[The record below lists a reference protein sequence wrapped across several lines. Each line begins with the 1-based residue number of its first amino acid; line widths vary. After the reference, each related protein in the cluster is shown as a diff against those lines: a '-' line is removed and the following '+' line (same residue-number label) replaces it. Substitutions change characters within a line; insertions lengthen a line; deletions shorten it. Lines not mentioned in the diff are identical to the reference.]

1 MGKFTLAVVLFLLV
15 SSIAYAKP
23 IEKVVIKFKDPSMNL
38 DDLNITERLELK
50 KDSIDRYRSKILR
63 RMDID
68 IEYKYNFTNVVIAY
82 VDDSQLRLLKKN
94 PSVEWILEDFTVHAF
109 LDNSVQMIGT
119 APIIDLGING
129 SSETVCIIDTGTDY
143 AHPSLGNCT
152 IEYFSTQ
159 GIILPYQNE
168 SIHPYGN
175 DMEQV
180 YRINYS
186 GFDRIAV
193 HFVNIS
199 TEAEWDYVKILDED
213 NNTIASYTGFIE
225 DFWTPSV
232 IGDTI
237 YVKLDTDDSITDW
250 GFKIDSVINGTYNT
264 SIDWDSCSKV
274 IGGWDFTGNQNDL
287 DDQDPMD
294 DEGHGTHVSG
304 IIASTDSVYKGVAPG
319 AKIVSVKALDETGS
333 GNTTDVLAAME
344 YCLENSQRYN
354 ISVISMSLGSGVYGS
369 HCDQNNGLFTIF
381 SDIVKEANKAGIMV
395 VAASGNTGQQGVAF
409 PACLENVT
417 SVGAVTDADEVA
429 AYSETAQIL
438 DVYAPGT
445 DIISVELGGS
455 FIPYTGTSMA
465 TPHVAGAALLLRSF
479 KKNENGSLLSPLY
492 IDAVLKLTG
501 DNRTDSYANK
511 NPRINITRALAYID
525 DMPRIA
531 FNDFLEGNTT
541 QDFTVINITLSEP
554 SDALMHIDDGL
565 YNMSGSGRDYAFR
578 MNITS
583 LHNYSIS
590 ITDSTG
596 NQVNSTVY
604 FLEKDAT
611 PPVITILYPQNNS
624 RMNESHEMPFNFT
637 VDIGTCV
644 LQGENVTDYSANIS
658 IYENGQKNIT
668 INCTEESGLSTLAKI
683 FLLVNDT
690 STPLITNTVS
700 STVSTISFA
709 VSSDEPSNISIMMGT
724 QKISGF
730 ALSHSLSY
738 TGLEQQ
744 TAYDYVMTYCD
755 RLGNCAELAGSKTTL
770 QRTSSGG
777 SSGSSGGGGGSGG
790 YSYTPPKKTEQ
801 KSTSFFIGSSD
812 PSVIVEEAILPD
824 DIPHPDGLL
833 FKAFKITGNATEAS
847 LEFKVNKTWVRENN
861 LDYGTIHLNR
871 YHDGWQ
877 ELPTRF
883 KEEDEDLLYYESE
896 TPGFSYFSITGRQ
909 IILEEKVDEKPIAPI
924 LEEPT
929 GNAIVAE
936 DNPKKHISYFP
947 MIFILII
954 SGMIL
959 YAVFFSN
966 KK

>member
-1 MGKFTLAVVLFLLV
+1 VGKFTVAIVLFLII
-15 SSIAYAKP
+15 SSIVYAKP
-23 IEKVVIKFKDPSMNL
+23 LEKVVIKFKDPSVNL

-50 KDSIDRYRSKILR
+50 KESIDRFRNKILR
-63 RMDID
+63 KMDID
-68 IEYKYNFTNVVIAY
+68 VEYKYNFTNVVIAY
-82 VDDSQLRLLKKN
+82 VDSSQLSSLKKN
-94 PSVEWILEDFTVHAF
+94 PNVQWVLEDFEVHAF
-109 LDNSVQMIGT
+109 LDSSVQMISPG
-119 APIIDLGING
+119 PMMDLGING
-129 SSETVCIIDTGTDY
+129 SGETVCIIDTGTDY

-159 GIILPYQNE
+159 GSIFPYPNE
-168 SIHPYGN
+168 SVHPYTNYMG
-175 DMEQV
+175 QV

-186 GFDRIAV
+186 GFDMIAV

-199 TEAEWDYVKILDED
+199 TESEWDYVKILDGE

-232 IGDTI
+232 MGDTI

-304 IIASTDSVYKGVAPG
+304 IIASTDSVYRGVAPG

-445 DIISVELGGS
+445 DIISVELGGT

-479 KKNENGSLLSPLY
+479 KKSENGSLLGPLY
-492 IDAVLKLTG
+492 IDSVLKLTG
-501 DNRTDSYANK
+501 DNRTDSYTNK

-525 DMPRIA
+525 DMPRIT

-541 QDFTVINITLSEP
+541 ENFTVINITLSES
-554 SDALMHIDDGL
+554 SDALIHIDHGL
-565 YNMSGSGRDYAFR
+565 YNMSGLGRDYTFR
-578 MNITS
+578 INLTS

-596 NQVNSTVY
+596 NQVNSIVY

-611 PPVITILYPQNNS
+611 PPIITILYPQNNS
-624 RMNESHEMPFNFT
+624 RMNESHEIPFNFT

-644 LQGENVTDYSANIS
+644 LQGENATDSSTNIS

-668 INCTEESGLSTLAKI
+668 LNCTEESGLSASSTI
-683 FLLVNDT
+683 FLLINDT
-690 STPLITNTVS
+690 SSPSITNTVS

-724 QKISGF
+724 QKVSGF
-730 ALSHSLSY
+730 AMSHSLSY
-738 TGLEQQ
+738 SGLQQ
-744 TAYDYVMTYCD
+744 NTAYGYVMIYCD
-755 RLGNCAELAGSKTTL
+755 RLGNCAELAGSKSTL
-770 QRTSSGG
+770 QRASSGG
-777 SSGSSGGGGGSGG
+777 GSGSSGGGSGG
-790 YSYTPPKKTEQ
+790 YSYTLPKKTEE
-801 KSTSFFIGSSD
+801 KSTSLFLKSSD
-812 PSVIVEEAILPD
+812 PSVIVEETVLPD
-824 DIPHPDGLL
+824 DIPSPEGLL
-833 FKAFKITGNATEAS
+833 FKVFKMTGNASDVS
-847 LEFKVNKTWVRENN
+847 LDFSVNKTWVKDND
-861 LDYGTIHLNR
+861 LDKGAIQLNR
-871 YHDGWQ
+871 YHGVWQ

-883 KEEDEDLLYYESE
+883 KEEDEELLYFESE
-896 TPGFSYFSITGRQ
+896 TPGFSYFTITGKQ
-909 IILEEKVDEKPIAPI
+909 VILEEKIEEKPIVPV

-929 GNAIVAE
+929 GNTVIA
-936 DNPKKHISYFP
+936 DGNPRRHISYVP
-947 MIFILII
+947 LIFIFVISMMII
-954 SGMIL
+954 
-959 YAVFFSN
+959 YAIFSSN